1 MNSCFHSMSLLC
13 PKSFAEIEIN
23 LLTVLNINMNYYF
36 IQYNFIFEGAL
47 FDQKLH
53 LLDPDHDLSAASLD
67 AVF

>member
-1 MNSCFHSMSLLC
+1 MSLLC

-36 IQYNFIFEGAL
+36 IQYNFIFEGLL

-53 LLDPDHDLSAASLD
+53 LLDLDRDLSAASSD
-67 AVF
+67 AAF